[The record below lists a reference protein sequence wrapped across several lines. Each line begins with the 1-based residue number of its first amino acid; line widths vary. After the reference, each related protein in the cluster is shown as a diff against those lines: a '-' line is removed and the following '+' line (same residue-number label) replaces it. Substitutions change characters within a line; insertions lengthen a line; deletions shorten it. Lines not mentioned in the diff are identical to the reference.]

1 MMKKSDNFAVFI
13 LSHGRADNVM
23 THKTLRKIGYTGKIY
38 IIIDDEDE
46 TADRYFE
53 IFGKE
58 NVIQFNKQK
67 ASKIVDVGDSIQNY
81 RGVVY
86 ARNQSQIIAKEMG
99 LDYMIQLDDD
109 YNSFAYRYPK
119 NNKLALSRITKNM
132 DAICKAM
139 IQFLED
145 TNAATVAMAQAGEF
159 IGGIESS
166 AFTKVLHR
174 KAMNSFFFRTDK
186 FVEFSGRINEDVNAY
201 IRNGAFGDLYFTVTN
216 LMLTQMQT
224 QKNKGGLTEIYLD
237 AGTYVKSFYTV
248 MMAPS
253 CVKIGTIG
261 IAHPRFHHAITWNNA
276 VPKIISGKYRKPSD
290 TVMRL

>member
-1 MMKKSDNFAVFI
+1 MKNRDNFAVFI
-13 LSHGRADNVM
+13 LSHGRPDNVM
-23 THKTLRKIGYTGKIY
+23 TQKTLRKIGYTGKIF
-38 IIIDDEDE
+38 IVLDDQDSSI
-46 TADRYFE
+46 DRYLE
-53 IFGKE
+53 VFGKK
-58 NVIQFNKQK
+58 NVIIFNKGE
-67 ASKIVDVGDSIQNY
+67 ASKIVDVGDSIQNFK
-81 RGVVY
+81 GVVY

-99 LDYMIQLDDD
+99 LDYMLQLDDD
-109 YNSFAYRYPK
+109 YNSFAFRYPK
-119 NNKLALSRITKNM
+119 NGKLALTRVTKNM
-132 DAICKAM
+132 DAICNAM

-145 TNAATVAMAQAGEF
+145 TKADTVAMAQAGEF

-166 AFTKVLHR
+166 AYTKVLHR
-174 KAMNSFFFRTDK
+174 KAMNSFFFKTDT

-201 IRNGAFGDLYFTVTN
+201 IRNGAFGRLYFTVTN

-237 AGTYVKSFYTV
+237 SGTYVKSFYTV

-261 IAHPRFHHAITWNNA
+261 IVHPRFHHAITWDNA
-276 VPKIISGKYRKPSD
+276 VPKILSDKYRKSSD